1 VSSSEIILKQEFD
14 NFETIKTRNN
24 IHAEKYLRF
33 IQAYPDDL
41 ARGDKK
47 TLGAALQKLVKE
59 TEKRGLQLN
68 QDKTSSRRKTDH
80 IRKRN
85 LRSFTFKKVQNFNY
99 IGVNVNKRNERI
111 TEIKARIQT
120 ATVPIGSTEDT

>member
-24 IHAEKYLRF
+24 IHAEKCLRF

-47 TLGAALQKLVKE
+47 TLGAALQSK
-59 TEKRGLQLN
+59 
-68 QDKTSSRRKTDH
+68 RRKREVYNSIKT
-80 IRKRN
+80 RQ
-85 LRSFTFKKVQNFNY
+85 VQE
-99 IGVNVNKRNERI
+99 ERQI
-111 TEIKARIQT
+111 TLEKEI
-120 ATVPIGSTEDT
+120 

>member
-14 NFETIKTRNN
+14 NFQTIKTRNN
-24 IHAEKYLRF
+24 RHAEKYLSF
-33 IQAYPDDL
+33 IFRKAYPDHL

-85 LRSFTFKKVQNFNY
+85 LRSFTFKKVQNFKY
-99 IGVNVNKRNERI
+99 ISEC
-111 TEIKARIQT
+111 E
-120 ATVPIGSTEDT
+120 